1 MTLAMPKT
9 LDKGRAKE
17 RAALAQKAGCLYRPD
32 IETAH
37 YLDSSF
43 RAGDGIRPVVRW
55 GEEPERCWLGP
66 IYGKGTKDR
75 GHALY
80 HAEIAADTYRR
91 YFLMNDGS
99 RYEVE
104 QRKRFEAEQA
114 EKKRIVGLRQALT
127 NARLAMYDVLASLV
141 DVLDDIDATRGAQ
154 VDRLAHIL
162 AGARQLLEQH
172 REAAEAIR
180 KEAKVREG

>member
-1 MTLAMPKT
+1 MTLAMPNT

-17 RAALAQKAGCLYRPD
+17 RAELAKKAGCLYRPD

-55 GEEPERCWLGP
+55 GDEQERCWLGP
-66 IYGKGTKDR
+66 IYDRGTKTK

-91 YFLMNDGS
+91 YFLMQGK

-104 QRKRFEAEQA
+104 QRERHAAEQA
-114 EKKRIVGLRQALT
+114 EKRRVLDLRKALT
-127 NARLAMYDVLASLV
+127 NDRMVMYDALAE
-141 DVLDDIDATRGAQ
+141 
-154 VDRLAHIL
+154 LARVVIEHRADTGCWKEL
-162 AGARQLLEQH
+162 TEARRLLELH

-180 KEAKVREG
+180 KEIKAREG